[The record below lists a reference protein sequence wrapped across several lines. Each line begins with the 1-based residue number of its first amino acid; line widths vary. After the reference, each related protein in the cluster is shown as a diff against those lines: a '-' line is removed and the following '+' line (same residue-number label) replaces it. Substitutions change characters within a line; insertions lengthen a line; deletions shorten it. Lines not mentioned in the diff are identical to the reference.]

1 MPATVHLDLSLNRS
15 FTLKEKRGAVLHQQ
29 TLRLDARSSNL
40 IDHANYTAVDG
51 IVGTP
56 QFTQPVTADF
66 GRRIEF
72 GARLS
77 F

>member
-1 MPATVHLDLSLNRS
+1 MPSTIHLDFSLNRS
-15 FTLKEKRGAVLHQQ
+15 FPLKEKHGSASHQQ
-29 TLRLDARSSNL
+29 TLRFDARSSNL
-40 IDHANYTAVDG
+40 LNHANYTAIDG

-56 QFTQPVTADF
+56 QFTQPVAADF
-66 GRRIEF
+66 GRRLEF